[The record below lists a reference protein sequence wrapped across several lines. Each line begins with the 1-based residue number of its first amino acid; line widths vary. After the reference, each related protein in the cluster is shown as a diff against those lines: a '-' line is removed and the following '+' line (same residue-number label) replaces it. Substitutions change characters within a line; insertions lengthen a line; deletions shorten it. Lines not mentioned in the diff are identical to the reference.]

1 MLHDKTIFS
10 VSMFTVTFGY
20 IIWLFLKS
28 INKTYLYHYK
38 YSVPY
43 LLGGVISGISI
54 LGIAA
59 AIILDGISGE
69 IFFVLFGLGFMLFS
83 YAESNLD
90 KHIHDADSY
99 KKHRKEMLYFLK
111 YSLLLAIVMF
121 LKNILHQ

>member
-43 LLGGVISGISI
+43 LLGGV
-54 LGIAA
+54 
-59 AIILDGISGE
+59 
-69 IFFVLFGLGFMLFS
+69 V
-83 YAESNLD
+83 
-90 KHIHDADSY
+90 
-99 KKHRKEMLYFLK
+99 
-111 YSLLLAIVMF
+111 
-121 LKNILHQ
+121 

>member
-10 VSMFTVTFGY
+10 VSIFTVTFGY

-28 INKTYLYHYK
+28 INKTYLYYYK

-43 LLGGVISGISI
+43 LLGGVVSGISI
-54 LGIAA
+54 LGIVA

-99 KKHRKEMLYFLK
+99 KKHRKEIFYFLK

-121 LKNILHQ
+121 LKKMLNQ

>member
-10 VSMFTVTFGY
+10 VSIFTVTFGY

-28 INKTYLYHYK
+28 INKTYLYYYK

-43 LLGGVISGISI
+43 LLGGVVSGISI

-59 AIILDGISGE
+59 AIILDGINGE

-99 KKHRKEMLYFLK
+99 KKHRKEIFYFLK

-121 LKNILHQ
+121 LKKMLNQ